1 MLSRLDEFEQALLA
15 LDRVRA
21 SELLDVT
28 AAERTPLQAVEI
40 LV

>member
-1 MLSRLDEFEQALLA
+1 MSSRLDEFEQALLA

-28 AAERTPLQAVEI
+28 AAARTPLQAVEI